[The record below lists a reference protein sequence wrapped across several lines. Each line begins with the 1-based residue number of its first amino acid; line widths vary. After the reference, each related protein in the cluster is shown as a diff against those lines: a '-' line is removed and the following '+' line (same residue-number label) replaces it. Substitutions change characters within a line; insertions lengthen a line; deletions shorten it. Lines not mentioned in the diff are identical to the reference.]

1 MHTCSQLESLV
12 LAFFLN
18 EGNPPCLRAVLR
30 LATSLCFIIEYIT
43 SSVPESGSLT
53 SRLSELSSAQSNMT
67 FIRNAIEGHLV
78 IIDFAFY
85 VLCFEKC
92 GIVLCYLSECVGC
105 MCGCACACM
114 CGCMCTCMC
123 HACAGACVYAC
134 VDACGSLRTTL
145 DLSLGATYFLVLVVV
160 LFLFFEARV
169 SPRPRTH
176 QVGPGRLASN
186 SGTMPQVSTT
196 PVLGYKCASP
206 HPVLST

>member
-18 EGNPPCLRAVLR
+18 EGNRPCLRAVLH

-53 SRLSELSSAQSNMT
+53 SRHSELSSAQSNMT

-105 MCGCACACM
+105 VCGCACA
-114 CGCMCTCMC
+114 CMCTCMC
-123 HACAGACVYAC
+123 HACAGACVRC
-134 VDACGSLRTTL
+134 VCGLHMSYMHGCTVMHIWMHMCMR
-145 DLSLGATYFLVLVVV
+145 VWVHVWMHV
-160 LFLFFEARV
+160 EA
-169 SPRPRTH
+169 
-176 QVGPGRLASN
+176 
-186 SGTMPQVSTT
+186 
-196 PVLGYKCASP
+196 
-206 HPVLST
+206 